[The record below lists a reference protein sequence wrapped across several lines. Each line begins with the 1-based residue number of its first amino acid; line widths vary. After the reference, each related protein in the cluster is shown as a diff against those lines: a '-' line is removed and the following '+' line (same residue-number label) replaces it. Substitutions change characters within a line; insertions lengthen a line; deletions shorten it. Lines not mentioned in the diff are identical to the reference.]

1 MSTEVGSLNASLTLD
16 MSDFQ
21 AGMAEARALAAE
33 LATTLQQAFN
43 PNIGASQM
51 IRDIQEMAQQ
61 ISLLRAELTEL
72 KALQESMSGAD
83 LFAAMKAH
91 TATLPGDIA
100 NIRNEISSL
109 STALY
114 SLNDDIELIISNIR
128 DGLTSSIG
136 PFQTNLANI
145 EASLSAL
152 SGSASVLV
160 AALQPLATA
169 GTMVDFSV
177 PLGQLQQ
184 MLATV
189 ESIRT
194 AIASLATMDI
204 NTGEVGDSYG
214 SEMDTSLT
222 NVLGT
227 IQQILQQ
234 LALVVEAIDACTAAT
249 YNWSQALDTIQTQ
262 LGIIFQNLTAM
273 GGAIRAFPSTMQRTA
288 RNTQNFAG
296 QASKAAKNLRTVKGY
311 ALSIQGIIG
320 GIIVSQA
327 FYRLLDIMQRLV
339 QGAKEFSTSMQDAAV
354 SFKYLMK
361 GDQSGVSGGSILNA
375 LTNIAQTSPMSASSL
390 VDASRQLMAM
400 GFSAKSTVP
409 ALNILVDT
417 AAAVGGSASEMS
429 DKIQHI
435 TLAFGQMI
443 AAGKVSAQELRQ
455 LYNAG
460 LPIYELLAKGLGIS
474 MKEAK
479 NIGKLNVDSATAV
492 YAILQQL
499 QERYAGAAKDLSR
512 TVAGSLEVIKES
524 LQITL
529 ARAWQPYFE
538 KVNGILN
545 KLADRFVAFSRITQA
560 YGIGGLFQA
569 IIPRNLWA
577 PLRQLIA
584 GLILLGRAFKDVA
597 RIIWAS
603 FGQALT
609 WLIQILSPVVYMI
622 GNLARIIAAVARAA
636 YVTFPVVRYLFA
648 AIALL
653 VIAGVIAKL
662 VLVLA
667 KAIWWL
673 TGAAAAAKAIATLV
687 KAIAGLAVAHPVT
700 FVLLAIAAAFL
711 AIVAASEK
719 ARAAIAA
726 FFGKAMGGL
735 TDFMESLQLGMDPGD
750 VAMPE
755 FQMPDMDDFSSGIE
769 DIIDDMD
776 DLGDEEDE
784 AGKKAKKLKD
794 NLQSFDEVYRI
805 GDEDDAGGGD
815 DDKFAGLWD
824 KLKGLGDLD
833 YSDLFNWTG
842 DWEQDWGNLTAGLD
856 DFVSDL
862 GEGIG
867 DLVAWM
873 KDLIDAITGGDGP
886 KALLDLCDAL
896 SIFFALLG
904 NLKVAGMLQIVQ
916 GLIKIFD
923 AITDALDHGW
933 NFDNI
938 MELIDGLMDVIIGFG
953 LLTGQWKLVGFG
965 LVIQGLHDI
974 IKGIADICREGFN
987 VDRMMQ
993 IIDGIGKVI
1002 TGLGLLTG
1010 NLKLAGIGLMISG
1023 VSRIIKELGALAKG
1037 IKTGDWSDVNWA
1049 SLITGVVEFV
1059 AGLLLFF
1066 GIIKKLGNVKAASEA
1081 ADAAT
1086 RAGRAAGKVDETIKG
1101 QVSPKLTS
1109 LMKNLAVALVI
1120 IAEVCAAALMIV
1132 GTIILLGKMFGMMAD
1147 AWDLSAEEAERCAI
1161 AMGIGIALLAGVGVA
1176 MAKLGEMGTSMIV
1189 QMALGAAILAE
1200 ICAMADLFVL
1210 NLALLGLIFQLVV
1223 TTWEPVVESLN
1234 VVLTA
1239 LAIGIPLIAAIG
1251 VAMGLLGA
1259 AGTEMIVQMALGA
1272 AVLGEICVAADL
1284 FVLNLALMGQIFQ
1297 LVVETWAPVNEA
1309 MPVLITALEVGCGLV
1324 VAVGVACGLLG
1335 LAGTEMIVQM
1345 ALGTAVLAEVC
1356 VAADLFIANLALMG
1370 LEMQLVADTWA
1381 PVIAQLPTVEQAII
1395 IGSGLLI
1402 AIGVACGL
1410 MGTFGTALIA
1420 PMALGTALLAE
1431 ASIACDLFIAEIWA
1445 IGVLLQQVIEAWQ
1458 PVLAQGSVVEQA
1470 ILTGTALLLAI
1481 GTACALLGVATVASA
1496 GLLPLAIALGT
1507 AMLVECTIAVI
1518 ALIESIVAIANEV
1531 TNNLMPALTN
1541 VNTIIPQATE
1551 YMNTFVG
1558 FMAEF
1563 ATASS
1568 SFTSSMGGLTWDGIV
1583 QGFFG
1588 LFQSNPIAS
1597 MAEKI
1602 GSIGTDVANLN
1613 EKLVFANTELQQCI
1627 TNLRSYNSFMK
1638 QMELLCQ
1645 EGGTVSLQS
1654 GMFTNLKQIG
1664 EKLVTGLIE
1673 GINSKKPQAQTSV
1686 QQLGTAVVN
1695 SLRTTI
1701 TSNTGTIRQV
1711 ATNMGQQLIDGI
1723 RTGIDNRHGTLMSR
1737 IEQSHQTVKRSF
1749 ENAYRESNW
1758 THLGAQICNGISQGI
1773 SANSGRVIAQAQAL
1787 ANQVRQIIQSALNM
1801 HSPSRV
1807 MMELGGYIDEGL
1819 AIGMEQKQG
1828 DVERSAQNVANA
1840 LKDSVEDVDNPQ
1852 LTLNDVSTNSL
1863 ANLQSWSATFVI
1875 IMQDLFDQLNG
1886 MFDGLNERLN
1896 ALKNGTGIEA
1906 KIGSVRAAD
1915 HLASQGNVSTGTQR
1929 VIAVLDENTMKQL
1942 TSMAAD
1948 RMYEYLAPLFASLDS
1963 DTQDR
1968 MIAYVGTLVA
1978 DDAGLRELERKL
1990 NVIRINEGRRS

>member
-128 DGLTSSIG
+128 DGLTASIG
-136 PFQTNLANI
+136 PFQTTLANI

-152 SGSASVLV
+152 SGSASALV
-160 AALQPLATA
+160 AALQPLATT
-169 GTMVDFSV
+169 GTLVDFSV

-249 YNWSQALDTIQTQ
+249 YAWSEALDVIHTQ
-262 LGIIFQNLTAM
+262 LGIIFQNLTAT
-273 GGAIRAFPSTMQRTA
+273 GGAIRAFPSAMQRTA
-288 RNTQNFAG
+288 RNTQNFAN
-296 QASKAAKNLRTVKGY
+296 QANKAAKNLRTVKGY

-375 LTNIAQTSPMSASSL
+375 LTNIAQTSPMSATSL

-545 KLADRFVAFSRITQA
+545 KLADRFIAFSRITQA

-569 IIPRNLWA
+569 IVPRNLWA
-577 PLRQLIA
+577 PLRMLIA
-584 GLILLGRAFKDVA
+584 GLIQLGRAFKDVA
-597 RIIWAS
+597 AIIWSS
-603 FGQALT
+603 FGQALS
-609 WLIQILSPVVYMI
+609 WMIRVLAPVVYYI
-622 GNLARIIAAVARAA
+622 GTLVRIIAALARAA
-636 YVTFPVVRYLFA
+636 YTTFPVIRYLFA
-648 AIALL
+648 AISFL
-653 VIAGVIAKL
+653 VIAGVIAKF
-662 VLVLA
+662 VLLLA

-687 KAIAGLAVAHPVT
+687 KAIAGLMVAHPII
-700 FVLLAIAAAFL
+700 FVLSTIAVMFL

-719 ARAAIAA
+719 ARAAIAR
-726 FFGKAMGGL
+726 FFGQATSGL
-735 TDFMESLQLGMDPGD
+735 KDWLQKMDLGIDPGD

-769 DIIDDMD
+769 DLVDDMD

-805 GDEDDAGGGD
+805 GDEDDSGGGD

-842 DWEQDWGNLTAGLD
+842 DWEKDWASLTAGLD
-856 DFVSDL
+856 DFVGDI

-867 DLVAWM
+867 ALGDWLR
-873 KDLIDAITGGDGP
+873 DIIDAVTGGDGP
-886 KALLDLCDAL
+886 RALLDIADAL
-896 SIFFALLG
+896 SLLFAVLG
-904 NLKVAGMLQIVQ
+904 KLKIAGALQIVE
-916 GLIKIFD
+916 GLSKIIH
-923 AITDALDHGW
+923 AIADALDHGW

-938 MELIDGLMDVIIGFG
+938 MELIDGLMDVVIGLG
-953 LLTGQWKLVGFG
+953 LIAGRWKVVGFG

-974 IKGIADICREGFN
+974 IVGIKSICTEGLN
-987 VDRMMQ
+987 
-993 IIDGIGKVI
+993 IDNAMKVVEGIGKFLA
-1002 TGLGLLTG
+1002 GLGLLTG
-1010 NLKLAGIGLMISG
+1010 NFKLTGVGLMIMGASK
-1023 VSRIIKELGALAKG
+1023 IIKELGALVEA
-1037 IKTGDWSDVNWA
+1037 IQTGDWSKVNWV
-1049 SLITGVVEFV
+1049 SLITGAIEFV
-1059 AGLLLFF
+1059 GGILVFF
-1066 GIIKKLGNVKAASEA
+1066 GIFKKLGAAKAG
-1081 ADAAT
+1081 ADAAEA
-1086 RAGRAAGKVDETIKG
+1086 AGRAARQAGKVEEAVKG
-1101 QVSPKLTS
+1101 QVNPKMMS
-1109 LMKNLAVALVI
+1109 LMKNLGVALAI
-1120 IAEVCAAALMIV
+1120 IAEVCAAVLMIV

-1147 AWDLSAEEAERCAI
+1147 AWDLSAEEAGRCAI

-1176 MAKLGEMGTSMIV
+1176 MSKLGEMGTSMIV

-1200 ICAMADLFVL
+1200 ICAVTDLFVL

-1223 TTWEPVVESLN
+1223 NTWTPVVEN
-1234 VVLTA
+1234 INTV
-1239 LAIGIPLIAAIG
+1239 LIALGIGTGLIVAIG

-1259 AGTEMIVQMALGA
+1259 AGTAMIVQMALGA

-1284 FVLNLALMGQIFQ
+1284 FVLNLALMGLIFQ
-1297 LVVETWAPVNEA
+1297 LVVDTWTPVVAA
-1309 MPVLITALEVGCGLV
+1309 MDVLIPTLEI
-1324 VAVGVACGLLG
+1324 ACGL
-1335 LAGTEMIVQM
+1335 I
-1345 ALGTAVLAEVC
+1345 
-1356 VAADLFIANLALMG
+1356 
-1370 LEMQLVADTWA
+1370 
-1381 PVIAQLPTVEQAII
+1381 
-1395 IGSGLLI
+1395 I

-1410 MGTFGTALIA
+1410 LGVAGTGAIVAIALGTAALVEICAATDLFILNIALMGLIMQLVIDTWTPVIVNLPLVEQAITVGTTLLIAVGAACALMGVFGSALIA
-1420 PMALGTALLAE
+1420 PMALGTALLLE
-1431 ASIACDLFIAEIWA
+1431 ASLACDLFIAEIWA

-1458 PVLAQGSVVEQA
+1458 PVLAQGAIVEQA

-1481 GTACALLGVATVASA
+1481 GTACALLGVATVATG

-1518 ALIESIVAIANEV
+1518 ALIESIVAIANEI

-1568 SFTSSMGGLTWDGIV
+1568 SFTASMGGLTWDSIV
-1583 QGFFG
+1583 QGFFS
-1588 LFQSNPIAS
+1588 LFASNPIAS

-1602 GSIGTDVANLN
+1602 DGIGHDVASLN

-1673 GINSKKPQAQTSV
+1673 GINSKKPQAQTTV

-1701 TSNTGTIRQV
+1701 TSNTGTIRQA

-1723 RTGIDNRHGTLMSR
+1723 RSGIDNRHGTLMSR

-1863 ANLQSWSATFVI
+1863 ANLQSWSATFVT

-1896 ALKNGTGIEA
+1896 VLKNGTGIEA

-1915 HLASQGNVSTGTQR
+1915 QLASQGNTSTGAQR

>member
-1 MSTEVGSLNASLTLD
+1 MANEVGSLNASLTLD

-21 AGMAEARALAAE
+21 AGMAEARTLAAE
-33 LATTLQQAFN
+33 LASALQQAFN
-43 PNIGASQM
+43 PGAGSAQM
-51 IRDIQEMAQQ
+51 IRDIQEMVQA

-100 NIRNEISSL
+100 NIRNELSSL

-114 SLNDDIELIISNIR
+114 SLNDDVELIIANIR
-128 DGLTSSIG
+128 EGLASGLG
-136 PFQTNLANI
+136 PFQTSLADAQ
-145 EASLSAL
+145 ASLSSLA
-152 SGSASVLV
+152 GSASALV
-160 AALQPLATA
+160 AALQPLSTT
-169 GTMVDFSV
+169 GTLVDFSV

-184 MLATV
+184 MLSLVEQIATALRNLNPV
-189 ESIRT
+189 N
-194 AIASLATMDI
+194 MD
-204 NTGEVGDSYG
+204 TGEIVDEDAMSG
-214 SEMDTSLT
+214 SFY
-222 NVLGT
+222 NVMLL
-227 IQQILQQ
+227 LQ
-234 LALVVEAIDACTAAT
+234 
-249 YNWSQALDTIQTQ
+249 NIQTQ
-262 LGIIFQNLTAM
+262 LEACGTVLNELIVLTNEWNAALAEVEQTCVRITGQLAGAAGNTQGITRAM
-273 GGAIRAFPSTMQRTA
+273 RNTS
-288 RNTQNFAG
+288 RNTQNFAN
-296 QASKAAKNLRTVKGY
+296 QANKAAKNLRTTKGY

-361 GDQSGVSGGSILNA
+361 GNTDVSSGSILNA

-409 ALNILVDT
+409 TLNILVDT

-435 TLAFGQMI
+435 TLAFGQMV

-460 LPIYELLAKGLGIS
+460 LPIYELLSKGLGIS

-538 KVNGILN
+538 KVNTILN
-545 KLADRFVAFSRITQA
+545 NLADRFVAFSKITQA

-569 IIPRNLWA
+569 IFPQNLWA
-577 PLRQLIA
+577 PLRQLLA
-584 GLILLGRAFKDVA
+584 GLIQLGRAFADVG
-597 RIIWAS
+597 RIIMSS
-603 FGQALT
+603 FGQALS
-609 WLIQILSPVVYMI
+609 WVVRILGPVIYAI
-622 GNLARIIAAVARAA
+622 GSLARIIAALARAA
-636 YVTFPVVRYLFA
+636 YVTYPAIRVLFA
-648 AIALL
+648 AVSFL

-673 TGAAAAAKAIATLV
+673 SGAAAAAKAIATLV

-726 FFGKAMGGL
+726 FFGKAMSGVQ
-735 TDFMESLQLGMDPGD
+735 DFMQSLDIGMDPGD

-776 DLGDEEDE
+776 DLGDAEDD
-784 AGKKAKKLKD
+784 AGKKSKKLKD

-805 GDEDDAGGGD
+805 GDEDDSGGD
-815 DDKFAGLWD
+815 DDDKFGDLFD

-833 YSDLFNWTG
+833 YSDLFNWAG
-842 DWEQDWGNLTAGLD
+842 DWATDWGALTAGLD
-856 DFVSDL
+856 DLIGDL

-867 DLVAWM
+867 DIVDWM
-873 KDLIDAITGGDGP
+873 KQLVDAITGGDGP

-923 AITDALDHGW
+923 AITDALEHGW

-974 IKGIADICREGFN
+974 IVGINDICKEGLN
-987 VDRMMQ
+987 IDNAMK
-993 IIDGIGKVI
+993 ILDGIGKFL

-1010 NLKLAGIGLMISG
+1010 NLKLAGVGLMISG
-1023 VSRIIKELGALAKG
+1023 VSRIIKELGALVKG
-1037 IKTGDWSDVNWA
+1037 FKTGDWSDVNWA
-1049 SLITGVVEFV
+1049 SLITGIVEFV
-1059 AGLLLFF
+1059 AGMLLFF
-1066 GIIKKLGNVKAASEA
+1066 GIIKKLGNVKAASDA
-1081 ADAAT
+1081 ADAAAN
-1086 RAGRAAGKVDETIKG
+1086 AGRAAGKVDETIKG
-1101 QVSPKLTS
+1101 QVSPKLMS

-1120 IAEVCAAALMIV
+1120 IAEVCTAALMIV

-1147 AWDLSAEEAERCAI
+1147 AWDLSGEEALRCVV
-1161 AMGIGIALLAGVGVA
+1161 AMGIGVALLAGIGVA
-1176 MAKLGEMGTSMIV
+1176 MAKLGELGTSMIV
-1189 QMALGAAILAE
+1189 QMAFGAAILAE
-1200 ICAMADLFVL
+1200 ICAMVDLFVL
-1210 NLALLGLIFQLVV
+1210 NLALLGQIFQLVAS
-1223 TTWEPVVESLN
+1223 TWEPVVENIN
-1234 VVLTA
+1234 VVLIA
-1239 LAIGIPLIAAIG
+1239 LGIGTGLMVAIG

-1272 AVLGEICVAADL
+1272 AVLAEIAAAADL
-1284 FVLNLALMGQIFQ
+1284 FALNLALMGQIFQ
-1297 LVVETWAPVNEA
+1297 LVVETWTPVNEA

-1335 LAGTEMIVQM
+1335 AAGTEMIVQM

-1356 VAADLFIANLALMG
+1356 VAADLFIINLALMG

-1410 MGTFGTALIA
+1410 MGTFGSALIA

-1431 ASIACDLFIAEIWA
+1431 ASVACDLFIAEIWA
-1445 IGVLLQQVIEAWQ
+1445 IGLLLQQVIEAWQ

-1470 ILTGTALLLAI
+1470 ILTGTALLLAV
-1481 GTACALLGVATVASA
+1481 GAACALLGVATVASA

-1507 AMLVECTIAVI
+1507 AMLLECTVAVTALIQSIIVI
-1518 ALIESIVAIANEV
+1518 ANQITNE
-1531 TNNLMPALTN
+1531 LLPALTA
-1541 VNTIIPQATE
+1541 VNEVIPQATE
-1551 YMNTFVG
+1551 YMNTFVA
-1558 FMAEF
+1558 FMKDF

-1568 SFTSSMGGLTWDGIV
+1568 SYTASMGDLTWDGIV
-1583 QGFFG
+1583 QGFLSFFG
-1588 LFQSNPIAS
+1588 GNPIAN
-1597 MAEKI
+1597 MASKI
-1602 GSIGTDVANLN
+1602 ESIGNDVANLN
-1613 EKLVFANTELQQCI
+1613 AKLEVANAELEKCI
-1627 TNLRSYNSFMK
+1627 GLLTSYNSFMK
-1638 QMELLCQ
+1638 EMQLLCQ
-1645 EGGTVSLQS
+1645 NGGTVELQS
-1654 GMFTNLKQIG
+1654 GMFTNLKQVG
-1664 EKLVTGLIE
+1664 EKLVTGLID
-1673 GINSKKPQAQTSV
+1673 GINAKKPQAQTTA
-1686 QQLGTAVVN
+1686 QQLGQSVVDA
-1695 SLRTTI
+1695 LRNKIQSSTSTLRQLSDQMGNQMMQGVQSGIQRGNGPLQSTI
-1701 TSNTGTIRQV
+1701 QQVFNQIRS
-1711 ATNMGQQLIDGI
+1711 AF
-1723 RTGIDNRHGTLMSR
+1723 
-1737 IEQSHQTVKRSF
+1737 QSF
-1749 ENAYRESNW
+1749 FNASNW
-1758 THLGAQICNGISQGI
+1758 VIYGQQICNGISQGI

-1807 MMELGGYIDEGL
+1807 MMTLGGYIDEGL
-1819 AIGMEQKQG
+1819 AIGMEQKAKEVAAAAQG
-1828 DVERSAQNVANA
+1828 VADA
-1840 LKDSVEDVDNPQ
+1840 LRNTMEDADRPTLSVDN
-1852 LTLNDVSTNSL
+1852 VSTGTL
-1863 ANLQSWSATFVI
+1863 TDLQSWSNNFVNILADMFEKIAT
-1875 IMQDLFDQLNG
+1875 LFDELGDKLANLNRG
-1886 MFDGLNERLN
+1886 
-1896 ALKNGTGIEA
+1896 KGIEA

-1915 HLASQGNVSTGTQR
+1915 QLASQSTNTTGTQQ
-1929 VIAVLDENTMKQL
+1929 VVAILDENSMKQL
-1942 TSMAAD
+1942 ASMAAD
-1948 RMYEYLAPLFASLDS
+1948 RMYEYLAPLFASLDG
-1963 DTQDR
+1963 DAQDR

-1990 NVIRINEGRRS
+1990 NVIRLSEGRRS